1 MPRESDIVKIIVVH
15 NRYQQPGGE
24 DVVFDQERQLLENA
38 GHEGVTYCRSNWEAD
53 SYYGIK
59 RLALVRRTIWA
70 ADTRRDFVKLLRME
84 KPDLV
89 HVHNTL
95 VMISPSIYSA
105 CRDAGIPVVQSLHNY
120 RLFCPAA

>member
-1 MPRESDIVKIIVVH
+1 MPGESDIVKIVVVH

-38 GHEGVTYCRSNWEAD
+38 GHEVVTYCRSNWEAD
-53 SYYGIK
+53 SYNGIK
-59 RLALVRRTIWA
+59 RLALAGRTIWA
-70 ADTRRDFVKLLRME
+70 ADTRRDFVKLLRTQ
-84 KPDLV
+84 KPDLI

-105 CRDAGIPVVQSLHNY
+105 CRDAGIPVVQTLHNY